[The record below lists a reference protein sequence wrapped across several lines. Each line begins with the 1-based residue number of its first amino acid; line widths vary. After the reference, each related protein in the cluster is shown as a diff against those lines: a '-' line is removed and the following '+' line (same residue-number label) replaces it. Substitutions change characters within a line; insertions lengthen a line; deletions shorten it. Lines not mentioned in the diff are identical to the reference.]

1 LAGSGAAAL
10 LGAATAGVGG
20 LGDDAEGAAGAAAA
34 AATGGGVFCG
44 CAPGGDCA
52 TPEQP
57 AVTSRQSSSALIARA
72 NCNRELTAILAET
85 DMRDDFD
92 LTARHTGGSTP
103 EAFGVDVRSETT
115 K

>member
-44 CAPGGDCA
+44 GDCA
-52 TPEQP
+52 TPAQP